1 MEVSVELRKAKKDEQ
16 ILKRRNI
23 SIHAKEENPSLG
35 QDRAYEVSVWCSAP
49 GQDQCSWNHP
59 PLGPL
64 PPPAGVTRVKQLV
77 PFLIP
82 MPSAGECFRL
92 PGLCGVFLGGDVLLA
107 SLDGR

>member
-23 SIHAKEENPSLG
+23 SVHLPEESPPLTE
-35 QDRAYEVSVWCSAP
+35 DRANEVSAQCSAP
-49 GQDQCSWNHP
+49 GQDQCSRNRP
-59 PLGPL
+59 LLGPL
-64 PPPAGVTRVKQLV
+64 PTPAEVTWVKQLV

-92 PGLCGVFLGGDVLLA
+92 PGLHLCNF
-107 SLDGR
+107 SW